1 MATMKK
7 KVNEYKPDPTPAAEE
22 PQVNNE
28 VEMVDYEYLVTARV
42 RVQDK
47 EGNVYYLDPARK
59 QGEFV
64 LRVIPQPV
72 TETPAEL
79 PEEWRKPTKEEE
91 QAASGKIDWDVPVYE
106 TEEQAASENVSDEKE
121 SEEGDHV

>member
-1 MATMKK
+1 MGGLFWRKIMATKK
-7 KVNEYKPDPTPAAEE
+7 KIVNEYNPDPTPAAEAE
-22 PQVNNE
+22 YIPTLMPGV
-28 VEMVDYEYLVTARV
+28 VSYEDLVTAKV
-42 RVQDK
+42 QVQDK
-47 EGNVYYLDPARK
+47 AGNQFYLDPARK

-91 QAASGKIDWDVPVYE
+91 LAASGKIDWDVPVYE
-106 TEEQAASENVSDEKE
+106 TEAGKDV
-121 SEEGDHV
+121 

>member
-1 MATMKK
+1 MATKK
-7 KVNEYKPDPTPAAEE
+7 KIVKE
-22 PQVNNE
+22 PQVNN
-28 VEMVDYEYLVTARV
+28 EMVDYEYLVTARV

-79 PEEWRKPTKEEE
+79 PEDWRKPTKEEE
-91 QAASGKIDWDVPVYE
+91 QAASGKIDWDVPDE